1 MASDN
6 QPENLTVD
14 AIERRKR
21 WREEKLAKGGIEN
34 VIQQEAERP
43 WRVWFDQDG
52 NIVCFGQHAPVNSPD
67 TWSTYEFP
75 QQEIEKLKEYGAH
88 DLSKFRVRP
97 DSNNADRMILDLKP
111 LETVFLSKDRDF
123 LSEIEYDGRPGM
135 AQIVVKLTGDSLQ
148 VTLAQEVKTTLYKD
162 IFPVSATI
170 NGHRLLKFYITAPND
185 PHVMYAYHTVALADL
200 ITQDTVTVKL
210 DADLTGYSVYTQKQF
225 DKYSRV

>member
-21 WREEKLAKGGIEN
+21 WREEKLARGGIDTI
-34 VIQQEAERP
+34 IQEEQQRP
-43 WRVWFDQDG
+43 WRVWFDSDG
-52 NIVCFGQHAPVNSPD
+52 NIMCFGQHDPEDRPD
-67 TWSTYEFP
+67 TWKTYEFP
-75 QQEIEKLKEYGAH
+75 PEDIEKLLAYDAH
-88 DLSKFRVRP
+88 DLSKFRIHADP
-97 DSNNADRMILDLKP
+97 KDADRMVLDLKP
-111 LETVFLSKDRDF
+111 LETVYLSKDRDF
-123 LSEIEYDGRPGM
+123 LAEIQPGEAD
-135 AQIVVKLTGDSLQ
+135 AQITVKLTGDSLQ
-148 VTLAQEVKTTLYKD
+148 VTLASEVKETLYKD
-162 IFPVSATI
+162 VFPVSATI

-200 ITQDTVTVKL
+200 ITQGTVKVKL

>member
-21 WREEKLAKGGIEN
+21 WREEKLAKGGIDSI
-34 VIQQEAERP
+34 IQEETDRP
-43 WRVWFDQDG
+43 WCVWFDQAG
-52 NIVCFGQHAPVNSPD
+52 NIVCFGQHAPADSPD
-67 TWSTYEFP
+67 TWTTYEFP
-75 QQEIEKLKEYGAH
+75 QDDIDKLKAYDAH

-97 DSNNADRMILDLKP
+97 DPQNADRMILDLKP
-111 LETVFLSKDRDF
+111 LETIYLSKDRDF
-123 LSEIEYDGRPGM
+123 LSEIEQDGRPGS
-135 AQIVVKLTGDSLQ
+135 AQIVVKLTGDSLHI
-148 VTLAQEVKTTLYKD
+148 TLAQEVKSTLYKD
-162 IFPVSATI
+162 VFPVSATI

-200 ITQDTVTVKL
+200 ITQDSVTVKL